1 MVQRD
6 REGWQLTMILCH
18 LSHLARGGGG
28 GILSHGHGHVNN
40 HPACLL

>member
-18 LSHLARGGGG
+18 LSHLARWGGRGGGY
-28 GILSHGHGHVNN
+28 SVTDMVM
-40 HPACLL
+40 